1 MILLLD
7 HYDSFTYNLYQLM
20 SELGKTVRV
29 VRYDEISIAAIE
41 AMEPEAIVLSPGPG
55 SPHDKTASLEIV
67 RALYHRYPMFGVCL
81 GHQIIA
87 AAFGATIVPAPTI
100 KHGKT
105 SMITHDHTGPFGAF
119 DQAIT
124 AMRYHSL
131 VVDEHSLHDKLVVC
145 ARAVDDGAVMGIRHT
160 QYPIYGVQ
168 FHPESI
174 GTLEG
179 KQLLAQFF
187 RSYKKTGHLRKQLI
201 ALSRNETI
209 TKEAMH
215 AVMDD
220 ILQGEASESEIAA
233 LLMGLKM
240 KGETAEEITALVEA
254 LTAHAAPITVTGTII
269 DNCGTGGDG
278 SKSFNVSTTCAFV
291 LAGAGVKIAKNGN
304 RSVSSQTGSAD
315 VLEHLGIPLDLT
327 PTEVQT
333 LLATH
338 GIAFMFA
345 PHVHPK
351 LKHIMKVRRDLKI
364 PTIFNMIGP
373 LTNPIALDTQIMGV
387 YRRDMMPLIADV
399 LHRLGRKRAI
409 VINGAGYVD
418 EASLAGDNHIIL
430 LDNGVQTTMTI
441 HPTDVGLSCAPLEAI
456 QGGEAVENAE
466 ILLQVLQGERGPKR
480 DTVLFNS
487 ALAMFAY
494 GKVATVQEGVELAK
508 MSIDSGQALAKLHAI
523 QQFAKQRKEVTS

>member
-1 MILLLD
+1 MILLID

-55 SPHDKTASLEIV
+55 SPYDKTQSLEIV
-67 RALYHRYPMFGVCL
+67 RALYHRYPMLGVCL

-87 AAFGATIVPAPTI
+87 AAFGATITAAPTI

-105 SMITHDHTGPFGAF
+105 SFVTHDGSGPFAAF
-119 DQAIT
+119 EQAIV

-131 VVDEHSLHDKLVVC
+131 VVDEHSLHDKLLVIAH
-145 ARAVDDGAVMGIRHT
+145 ARDDGAVMAIRHK
-160 QYPIYGVQ
+160 QYPVYGVQ

-174 GTLEG
+174 GTPEG
-179 KQLLAQFF
+179 KLLMAQFF
-187 RSYKKTGHLRKQLI
+187 RTYKKTNQLREQLL
-201 ALSRNETI
+201 ALSTGQDI
-209 TKEAMH
+209 SPSAMH
-215 AVMDD
+215 ALMDD
-220 ILQGEASESEIAA
+220 ILQGEASDSEIAA
-233 LLMGLKM
+233 LLMALKM
-240 KGETAEEITALVEA
+240 KGETAAEITALVEA
-254 LTAHAAPITVTGTII
+254 LTAHAQPIATSGIVI

-278 SKSFNVSTTCAFV
+278 SQSFNVSTTSAFV

-327 PTEVQT
+327 PEETSH
-333 LLATH
+333 LLETQ

-345 PHVHPK
+345 PHIHPK

-373 LTNPIALDTQIMGV
+373 LTNPIALQTQIMGV
-387 YRRDMMPLIADV
+387 YRKDMMPMIAEA
-399 LHRLGRKRAI
+399 LHHLGRKRAI
-409 VINGAGYVD
+409 VIYGAGGVD
-418 EASLAGDNHIIL
+418 EASLAGDNHL
-430 LDNGVQTTMTI
+430 LIMENGKQTTMTI
-441 HPTDVGLSCAPLEAI
+441 HPTDVGLQTAPLEAI
-456 QGGEAVENAE
+456 KGGEAIENAD
-466 ILLQVLQGERGPKR
+466 ILLRVLQGERGPQR
-480 DTVLFNS
+480 DTVLLNS

-494 GKVATVQEGVELAK
+494 GNVATIEAGVALARQ
-508 MSIDSGQALAKLHAI
+508 SIDSGQALAKLQAI
-523 QQFAKQRKEVTS
+523 QQFAKQRKGVTQ